1 MNPALTQFGTQ
12 MSHLTGVRA
21 IMKDIIET
29 LRAGTGQEFIN
40 LSAGNPV
47 ILPEVEQLWRDCT
60 AELLASAEYGEV
72 VCRYGSSQGYQ
83 PLIDAVRDDFNRRY
97 GLSLTDRNIL
107 ITPGSQSIYF
117 YAANAFGG
125 YTAPPPSPPYQ
136 GGAKTPT
143 SPPYQGG
150 AKTPPSPPYQGGAK
164 TPTSPPYQGGAK
176 TPTSPPYQ
184 GGARGGSLK
193 HIVLPL
199 SPDYTGYGGVSLI
212 PEAVIACKP
221 TLDIDAAAHRFK
233 YRPDFSQLSI
243 DETSG
248 CVIFSRPCN
257 PTGNVLTDDEVKKIA
272 AMASVFDVPV
282 FIDSAYGPPFPA
294 LNYTE
299 MTPIFGENIIHCMS
313 LSKAGLP
320 GERIG
325 IAIGDENIIQVLQ
338 SFQTNMCIHSP
349 RYGQAIAAR
358 AINSGAL
365 ADIGVNVIRP
375 YYQSKFDVV
384 ETTLEQAMPKDLPW
398 FLHRGEGAIF
408 AWLWLKD
415 LPITDW
421 EFYQQLKQVGVI
433 LVPGSSFFPGLREDW
448 RHKQE
453 CLRISLTATNQEIE
467 TAMKRLAKMVE
478 KVYQVDISPV

>member
-1 MNPALTQFGTQ
+1 MNPALTKFGAQ
-12 MSHLTGVRA
+12 MSNLTGVRA

-29 LRAGTGQEFIN
+29 LRAGQGQEFIN

-60 AELLASAEYGEV
+60 ADLLASSEYGEV

-83 PLIDAVRDDFNRRY
+83 PFIDAVLKDFNDRY
-97 GLSLTDRNIL
+97 GLRLSDRNIL

-125 YTAPPPSPPYQ
+125 YTASGQ
-136 GGAKTPT
+136 
-143 SPPYQGG
+143 
-150 AKTPPSPPYQGGAK
+150 
-164 TPTSPPYQGGAK
+164 
-176 TPTSPPYQ
+176 
-184 GGARGGSLK
+184 LK

-199 SPDYTGYGGVSLI
+199 SPDYTGYGGVSLV
-212 PEAVIACKP
+212 PEAVVAYKP
-221 TLDIDAAAHRFK
+221 TLDIDAKAHRFK
-233 YRPDFSQLSI
+233 YRPDFSQLVI
-243 DETSG
+243 DETTG

-257 PTGNVLTDDEVKKIA
+257 PTGNVLTNDEVEKIA
-272 AMASVFDVPV
+272 ALAAPYNVPV
-282 FIDSAYGPPFPA
+282 LIDSAYGPPFPA
-294 LNYTE
+294 LNFTE
-299 MTPIFGENIIHCMS
+299 MKPIFGGNIIHCMS

-325 IAIGDENIIQVLQ
+325 IAIGEERMIQVLEC
-338 SFQTNMCIHSP
+338 FQTNMCIHSP
-349 RYGQAIAAR
+349 RYGQAIASR
-358 AINSGAL
+358 AIASGAL
-365 ADIGVNVIRP
+365 ADIAENVIRP
-375 YYQSKFDVV
+375 HYQKKFKIL
-384 ETTLEQAMPKDLPW
+384 ETTLDKFMPKDLPW

-433 LVPGSSFFPGLREDW
+433 VVPGSSFFPGLREDW

-453 CLRISLTATNQEIE
+453 CLRISLTATDAEIE
-467 TAMKRLAKMVE
+467 VGMQRLAKISE
-478 KVYQVDISPV
+478 QVYQLSAVK

>member
-29 LRAGTGQEFIN
+29 LRAGSGQEFIN

-47 ILPEVEQLWRDCT
+47 ILPQVEQLWRDCT
-60 AELLASAEYGEV
+60 AELLASPEYGEV

-83 PLIDAVRDDFNRRY
+83 PLIDAVREDFNRRY

-125 YTAPPPSPPYQ
+125 YTAPPPTPPCQ
-136 GGAKTPT
+136 GGATAN
-143 SPPYQGG
+143 Q
-150 AKTPPSPPYQGGAK
+150 
-164 TPTSPPYQGGAK
+164 
-176 TPTSPPYQ
+176 SPPYQ
-184 GGARGGSLK
+184 GGARRGSLK
-193 HIVLPL
+193 NIVLPL

-243 DETSG
+243 GETSG

-257 PTGNVLTDDEVKKIA
+257 PTGNVLTDEEVKKIA
-272 AMASVFDVPV
+272 AMAAAFDVPV
-282 FIDSAYGPPFPA
+282 FVDSAYGPPFPA
-294 LNYTE
+294 LNFTE
-299 MTPIFGENIIHCMS
+299 MTPIFGENIVHCMS

-325 IAIGDENIIQVLQ
+325 IAIGDAKIIQILE

-365 ADIGVNVIRP
+365 ADIGLNVIRP

-384 ETTLEQAMPKDLPW
+384 ETTLEQAMPKNLPW

-408 AWLWLKD
+408 AWLWLQD
-415 LPITDW
+415 LPVTDW
-421 EFYQQLKQVGVI
+421 EFYQELKKVGVI

-448 RHKQE
+448 QHKHE
-453 CLRISLTATNQEIE
+453 CLRISLTATNDEIE
-467 TAMKRLAKMVE
+467 TAMKRLAQMVE
-478 KVYQVDISPV
+478 KVYQSVDS